1 MEFNLTTD
9 IKKSIPTAI
18 VFNFEELKSELT
30 KKIQPYK
37 SSVVSES
44 DIKGAKSDK
53 AALNKLKKALNDK
66 RVEVK
71 KEYMVPLET
80 FESQVKE
87 LVQIVEEGVT
97 NIDTQVKEYER
108 IETEKKRDCIQ
119 KLYNNEFADLTEL
132 IPLDKVIPEK
142 WSNKGC
148 KLTDIEKEF
157 KDKAFKIKNDIQV
170 IRAMKLD
177 CEDMVLDAYV
187 RTLDMSTALQEKHD
201 FEERQKVLKKKV
213 KVEQTNSSENALES
227 KQDDEIL
234 SEELKTID
242 VRFYDTTAQ
251 FRTAMKQL
259 TQQYNIR
266 YGNVPKGE

>member
-1 MEFNLTTD
+1 
-9 IKKSIPTAI
+9 
-18 VFNFEELKSELT
+18 
-30 KKIQPYK
+30 
-37 SSVVSES
+37 
-44 DIKGAKSDK
+44 
-53 AALNKLKKALNDK
+53 
-66 RVEVK
+66 
-71 KEYMVPLET
+71 
-80 FESQVKE
+80 
-87 LVQIVEEGVT
+87 
-97 NIDTQVKEYER
+97 
-108 IETEKKRDCIQ
+108 
-119 KLYNNEFADLTEL
+119 
-132 IPLDKVIPEK
+132 
-142 WSNKGC
+142 
-148 KLTDIEKEF
+148 
-157 KDKAFKIKNDIQV
+157 
-170 IRAMKLD
+170 MKLD